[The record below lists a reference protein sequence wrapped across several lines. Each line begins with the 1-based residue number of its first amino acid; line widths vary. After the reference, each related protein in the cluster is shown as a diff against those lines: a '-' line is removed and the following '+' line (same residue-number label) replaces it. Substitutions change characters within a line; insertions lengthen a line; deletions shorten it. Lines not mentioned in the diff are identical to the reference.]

1 MRKNARVRRAPI
13 ALIVCTAMLS
23 MTSARVR
30 AHDESKYPDM
40 RAQWTRLGGPQFDPD
55 RPSNRGQQAPLTP
68 EYQAILEG
76 IYAAR
81 AKGSLEGNNTTTC
94 IPYGMPR
101 AMIVYETMDVI
112 IQWEVTHI
120 RVSSISELRRIYTDG
135 RKWPAQITPTFM
147 GYSIGH
153 WEDSDGDGRFDTL
166 VVETRG
172 FRGPRTFD
180 GTPGIPLHRDNQ
192 TVVNER
198 IYLDKGNADVLR
210 DDITVIDN
218 ALTRPW
224 SVARK
229 YKRSKQPYWSEY
241 ACHESNQQVLVGKE
255 NYMVSADGF
264 LMPVKK
270 DQPPPDLRYFNQPP
284 K

>member
-1 MRKNARVRRAPI
+1 MARRAPI
-13 ALIVCTAMLS
+13 GLIVCAAMLS
-23 MTSARVR
+23 VTAAGAR

-40 RAQWTRLGGPQFDPD
+40 RAQWTRLGGAQFDPD
-55 RPSNRGQQAPLTP
+55 RPPGRGQQPPLTP

-81 AKGSLEGNNTTTC
+81 AEGSLEGNNTTTC

-112 IQWEVTHI
+112 IQREITHI
-120 RVSSISELRRIYTDG
+120 RVSSISDLRRIYTDG
-135 RKWPAQITPTFM
+135 RKWPAKITPTFM

-198 IYLDKGNADVLR
+198 IYLDNGNADVLR

-229 YKRSKQPYWSEY
+229 YKRSRQPYWSEY
-241 ACHESNQQVLVGKE
+241 ACHEGNQQVLVGKE